1 MKKII
6 ILSLVCSLWSS
17 VSYAAIVAKKVN
29 YEEGGQ
35 KLQGVLYYDNT
46 VEAAKPGVMVF
57 HEWMGLGDYAKK
69 RAVMLAKQGYAA
81 FAVDMYGQGVFAK
94 DHEEAAKLSGVFFK
108 DREKMRLRAKA
119 ALDVFIKTG
128 YADEFNISA
137 IGYCFGG
144 TAVLEMAR
152 AGFPLKGVVS
162 FHGILATPSPAEAG
176 AVKAKVLVFN
186 GAEDAMI
193 SAQDIQTFQE
203 EMRKAGA
210 DWQFV
215 NLGGAKHSFTVWG
228 ASIPEK
234 GIVYNEIADKRSWF
248 ATRSFLNEVMAR
260 PALMPILPKLPDEPI
275 AAKSEL
281 DPILKNS

>member
-1 MKKII
+1 MKRII
-6 ILSLVCSLWSS
+6 ILFLACTLWAS

-46 VEAAKPGVMVF
+46 VEAAKPGVIVF
-57 HEWMGLGDYAKK
+57 HEWMGLGEYAKK
-69 RAVMLAKQGYAA
+69 RAMMLAKQGYAA
-81 FAVDMYGQGVFAK
+81 FAADMYGAGIFA
-94 DHEEAAKLSGVFFK
+94 DSHEKAAELSGVYFK
-108 DREKMRLRAKA
+108 DRNKMRARAKA
-119 ALDVFIKTG
+119 AMDAFIRTG
-128 YADEFNISA
+128 YADEFNLSA

-144 TAVLEMAR
+144 TTVLEMAR

-162 FHGILATPSPAEAG
+162 FHGILATPAPAEAG

-193 SAQDIQTFQE
+193 SAKDRQSFEE

-215 NLGGAKHSFTVWG
+215 NLGGAQHSFTVWE
-228 ASIPEK
+228 ANMPEK
-234 GIVYNEIADKRSWF
+234 GIVYSAAADKRSW
-248 ATRSFLNEVMAR
+248 AGLRLFLNEVMVKPLR
-260 PALMPILPKLPDEPI
+260 LPPAPKIEDITKPS
-275 AAKSEL
+275 AAES
-281 DPILKNS
+281 DPIISQ